1 MKLKAQLS
9 KFLTNKWVLK
19 IVSLIAF
26 LNLIGYI
33 VMGNINSLVF
43 FIILSVLISYFSKNM
58 IIILGVPLILVN
70 MLSLKIGNIYEGMEN
85 NTEEKKNDKII
96 NKEIE
101 KQNSENT
108 INLPTGPISTGKV
121 EQSGFEVG
129 RRKNGGAK
137 IDYATTIEESYD
149 ELNKILGSD
158 GIKNLTNDTQRLMQQ
173 QSELAK
179 SMESMTP
186 LIEGIM
192 PIAKKAQE
200 MMSGLDD
207 KNNGLGSVMNLAKE
221 MSKSLKT
228 NVQN

>member
-1 MKLKAQLS
+1 MKLKALLT

-19 IVSLIAF
+19 IVSLLAF
-26 LNLIGYI
+26 LNIIGYI

-43 FIILSVLISYFSKNM
+43 FIILAVLIRYFSKNM
-58 IIILGVPLILVN
+58 IIILGVPLIIVN
-70 MLSLKIGNIYEGMEN
+70 LISLKRGQVYEGMEN
-85 NTEEKKNDKII
+85 KEEEKTNEKII
-96 NKEIE
+96 EKEIN

-108 INLPTGPISTGKV
+108 ITLPNGTISTGKV

-158 GIKNLTNDTQRLMQQ
+158 GIKNLTNDTQRLIQQ

-192 PIAKKAQE
+192 PIAQQAQD
-200 MMSGLDD
+200 MMKNLDD
-207 KNNGLGSVMNLAKE
+207 KNNGLGSVMELAKK
-221 MSKSLKT
+221 MSGAGSLNK
-228 NVQN
+228 